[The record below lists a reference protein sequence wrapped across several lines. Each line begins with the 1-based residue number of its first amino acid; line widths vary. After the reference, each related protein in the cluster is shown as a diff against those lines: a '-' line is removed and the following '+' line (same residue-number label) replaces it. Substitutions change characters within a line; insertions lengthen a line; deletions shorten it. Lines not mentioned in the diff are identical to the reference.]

1 MTTLVSILLGAIVGW
16 GLYVI
21 FRGMMSS
28 DYERYVAAREMTAKL
43 EQDAAIAA
51 KAQKHVE
58 AISEAYHIHFDCKG
72 KTLCLHPNDS
82 VVLPYIVMANRD
94 ARPMRLL
101 GMQVS
106 FDRELEPGQW
116 RIES

>member
-1 MTTLVSILLGAIVGW
+1 MVAQ
-16 GLYVI
+16 
-21 FRGMMSS
+21 F
-28 DYERYVAAREMTAKL
+28 ER
-43 EQDAAIAA
+43 DAAIAT

-58 AISEAYHIHFDCKG
+58 AISEAYHIHFDCGG
-72 KTLCLHPNDS
+72 KRLYLHPHDD